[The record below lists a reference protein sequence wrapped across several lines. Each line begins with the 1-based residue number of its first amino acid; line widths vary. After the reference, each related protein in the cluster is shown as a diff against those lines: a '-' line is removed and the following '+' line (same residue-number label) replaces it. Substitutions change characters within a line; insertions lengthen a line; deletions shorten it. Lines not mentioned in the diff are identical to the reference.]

1 MRNTYIKV
9 NTMRKL
15 ICMTLAAVMALGLT
29 ACGGGDEKK
38 EFADFSVQALME
50 DMLTRVTIDDPLTL
64 TEPDMLDF
72 FGIKGESMS
81 EFAAVTCANGISAQ
95 EIVLV
100 KAVDEDTGIEIMG
113 KLADRM
119 DARAAEAENYLPD
132 QYAIISECQVARYGL
147 YVAMI
152 IHPGHE
158 ELDDLFLSYVMGEN

>member
-1 MRNTYIKV
+1 MKKI
-9 NTMRKL
+9 
-15 ICMTLAAVMALGLT
+15 ICMVLAAAMALGLT
-29 ACGGGDEKK
+29 ACGGGEDKK
-38 EFADFSVQALME
+38 EFADFSVQTLME
-50 DMLTRVTIDDPLTL
+50 DMLTRVAIDDPLTL

-100 KAVDEDTGIEIMG
+100 KAVDEDNGIEIMG

-132 QYAIISECQVARYGL
+132 QYAIISECQVARCGL
-147 YVAMI
+147 YVALI
-152 IHPGHE
+152 IHPEHE
-158 ELDDLFLSYVMGEN
+158 QLEELFLSYVLGEN